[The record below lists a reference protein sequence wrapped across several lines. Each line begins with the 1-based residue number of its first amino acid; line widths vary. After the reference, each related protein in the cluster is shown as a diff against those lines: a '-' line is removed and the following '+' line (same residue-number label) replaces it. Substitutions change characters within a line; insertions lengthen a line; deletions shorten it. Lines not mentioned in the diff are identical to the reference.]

1 MSARKAF
8 EPVPRD
14 AIDGG
19 RAGEKVLDPA
29 EYERLSRFCNQAIEL
44 APDDAGPI

>member
-1 MSARKAF
+1 MSAREAF

-14 AIDGG
+14 AVDGV
-19 RAGEKVLDPA
+19 RAGGKVLDPA
-29 EYERLSRFCNQAIEL
+29 EYERLSRICKQAIEL